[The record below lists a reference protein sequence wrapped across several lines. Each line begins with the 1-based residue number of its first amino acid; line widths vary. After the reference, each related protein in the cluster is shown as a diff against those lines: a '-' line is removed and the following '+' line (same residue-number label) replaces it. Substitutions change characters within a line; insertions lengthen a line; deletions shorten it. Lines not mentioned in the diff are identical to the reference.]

1 MAGAVLAGALRR
13 AAAPAVLAAVALAA
27 GAGPASAQFAPKPDV
42 TMHAPPLAP
51 IQRNAPVFYRADRA
65 TYDRDTGIATL
76 SGHVEIWQGQRV
88 LRADK
93 VTYDR
98 NTDVAAASGHVVV
111 LDPSGQVMFADY
123 AELSGGLKNGVLSNF
138 RAQLAQNGR
147 LAANG
152 ARRTNAEVNDLS
164 RVIYSSCNACKNDPN
179 GPLLWDVRA
188 RSAVQD
194 LTDKRIEYYDAVV
207 DMYGVPV
214 AYFPYLTMPDP
225 SAKRASGLL
234 ISTPGYSKY
243 LGAFAEIPY
252 YWVIDGSSDATITP
266 ILSSTQGGGV
276 QLQVRHAFNDG
287 TMTINTSLAHDQ
299 GSLQSDVF
307 ANGQFALSDEWRWG
321 FDLQRA
327 TSANYFRDYH
337 VPGMIDVLTSTVYL
351 EGFGQGSY
359 SRLDARTY
367 QGLVT
372 SIVNSELP
380 FVLPRYE
387 YSFVGQPD
395 DLGGRTSLDAGA
407 FNVFR
412 QVGTDTRR
420 ANLSVNWERPATGA
434 LGDLWKLVLHVDS
447 AVYSTTN
454 LNELPSWGAANAATA
469 AQAMPTMAL
478 EARWPLMRSS
488 GSGTQTIEP
497 IMQLIA
503 APNGSSYGL
512 VRGANGQ
519 PLYLN
524 TLIPNEDS
532 FDFEFTDANL
542 FALNRYPGIDRL
554 EGGMRANLGLHGAW
568 DFGNGQN
575 IDALIGQGYR
585 TNPDLA
591 FPIHS
596 GLSQTVTDVVSHLSY
611 TPNPYFDLISRQR
624 FDHRN
629 MDLQFVDA
637 LATTGPTWLKV
648 NAGYLYERYNPY
660 AYYDFVPTGILVN
673 NTLVTNQPDLTTGP
687 LSELTFGLST
697 SFGHWHFTGTVRR
710 DLAQGKMVYVGST
723 VSYEDECFVFSANY
737 FRLYTS
743 INGDSGAT
751 ILYFQI
757 GLKTLGSF
765 NLSGL

>member
-1 MAGAVLAGALRR
+1 MVLARIERALRR
-13 AAAPAVLAAVALAA
+13 AAVSAVLGMVALAA
-27 GAGPASAQFAPKPDV
+27 GGMPAAAQFAPKPDMG
-42 TMHAPPLAP
+42 MHTPPLAP
-51 IQRNAPVFYRADRA
+51 IQRNAPVFYRADNA
-65 TYDRDTGIATL
+65 TYDRDSGVATL
-76 SGHVEIWQGQRV
+76 SGHVEIWQGERV

-111 LDPSGQVMFADY
+111 LDPSGQVVFADY
-123 AELSGGLKNGVLSNF
+123 AELSQGLKNGVMSDF

-214 AYFPYLTMPDP
+214 AYIPYFTTPDP

-234 ISTPGYSKY
+234 IATPGYSKY
-243 LGAFAEIPY
+243 LGAFAELPY

-266 ILSSTQGGGV
+266 ILSSLQGGGV
-276 QLQVRHAFNDG
+276 DLQVRHAFNNG
-287 TMTINTSLAHDQ
+287 TVTVNTSLAHDQ
-299 GSLQSDVF
+299 GSMQSDLF
-307 ANGQFALSDEWRWG
+307 ANGQFTINDQWRWG

-327 TSANYFRDYH
+327 TSANYFRDYQ

-359 SRLDARTY
+359 SRLDARAY

-372 SIVNSELP
+372 SIVNNELP

-387 YSFVGQPD
+387 YSYVGQPD
-395 DLGGRTSLDAGA
+395 ALGGRTSVDAGA

-420 ANLSVNWERPATGA
+420 ANLSLDWERPATGA

-447 AVYSTTN
+447 AAYSATN
-454 LNELPSWGAANAATA
+454 LNQQPSWGAANAASS
-469 AQAMPTMAL
+469 AQAMPTIAL
-478 EARWPLMRSS
+478 EGRWPLMRSS
-488 GSGTQTIEP
+488 GSGTQMIEP
-497 IMQLIA
+497 IVQLIA

-532 FDFEFTDANL
+532 MDFEFTDANL
-542 FALNRYPGIDRL
+542 FALNRFPGVDRL
-554 EGGMRANLGLHGAW
+554 EGGVRANVGLHGSW
-568 DFGNGQN
+568 DFGKGQN
-575 IDALIGQGYR
+575 VDALIGQGYR
-585 TNPDLA
+585 TSPDPA
-591 FPIHS
+591 FPVNS

-611 TPNPYFDLISRQR
+611 TPNQYFDLMSRQR

-629 MDLQFVDA
+629 MDLRFFDG
-637 LATTGPTWLKV
+637 LASAGPSWLKF
-648 NAGYLYERYNPY
+648 NLGYIYETYNP
-660 AYYDFVPTGILVN
+660 
-673 NTLVTNQPDLTTGP
+673 
-687 LSELTFGLST
+687 
-697 SFGHWHFTGTVRR
+697 
-710 DLAQGKMVYVGST
+710 
-723 VSYEDECFVFSANY
+723 
-737 FRLYTS
+737 
-743 INGDSGAT
+743 
-751 ILYFQI
+751 
-757 GLKTLGSF
+757 
-765 NLSGL
+765 